1 MTSGTCARQRRA
13 LTRVLDLE
21 PGTGVGLP
29 PEAAYSCP
37 HASRKEVPRQDWIL
51 EPCGHGAE
59 ALLDE
64 PLSHV
69 WKSVFGT
76 SSLDREPE
84 KVSASPNG
92 RGSCIWLA
100 LTSPRHLKDNY
111 TLQSWDICL

>member
-21 PGTGVGLP
+21 PGTGVCLP

-59 ALLDE
+59 ALLEE
-64 PLSHV
+64 PPSYV
-69 WKSVFGT
+69 QKCVGNFFT
-76 SSLDREPE
+76 RQR
-84 KVSASPNG
+84 A
-92 RGSCIWLA
+92 RGGVCCSEWQRL
-100 LTSPRHLKDNY
+100 LY
-111 TLQSWDICL
+111 